1 MRPLHLQPWV
11 RLLPICFGLLITSLL
26 GSITLHGFTQLDNL
40 RLTSHPGNDGDSFEV
55 TDGART
61 WHFRLY
67 FVDSTETSAASESMA
82 RRVREQTRYFGLE
95 DHQRTIHYGHLA
107 TAFTREQLSQPFTVH
122 TVFADAMG
130 RTRGGRS
137 YAFVTTANG
146 EDLAELLV
154 RKGLARSFG
163 VGRETPAGV
172 SREEQKQRLDD
183 LEVEAILARR
193 GIWAEANA
201 ERIVEFRSQERAENA
216 ELQRIRKAST
226 QHDPD
231 TEGRL
236 ALNSADAQALVRL
249 PGVGPV
255 LAGRIIAALPLQNLE
270 DLLQIEGIGPA
281 TYSRL
286 LDFVSIEEDEVDLSE
301 NGAR

>member
-1 MRPLHLQPWV
+1 MHFRGCQNLAGTLQGC
-11 RLLPICFGLLITSLL
+11 LAFLIASLL
-26 GSITLHGFTQLDNL
+26 STSILHGFTQLDNL
-40 RLTSHPGNDGDSFEV
+40 RLTNHPGNDGDSFEV
-55 TDGART
+55 TDGERT

-67 FVDSTETSAASESMA
+67 FVDTTETAADSDSMA

-95 DHQRTIHYGHLA
+95 DHLRTIHFGHLA
-107 TAFTREQLSQPFTVH
+107 TAFTREKLSRPFTVH

-137 YAFVTTANG
+137 YAFVTTADG

-154 RKGLARSFG
+154 RHGLARSFG
-163 VGRETPAGV
+163 VGRETPAGI
-172 SREEQKQRLDD
+172 SREEQKQLLDD
-183 LEVEAILARR
+183 LEVEAILTRR

-201 ERIVEFRSQERAENA
+201 DRIVEFRRQERAENA

-226 QHDPD
+226 RHDPE
-231 TEGRL
+231 TEGL
-236 ALNSADAQALVRL
+236 LPLNSASAEALVRL

-255 LAGRIIAALPLQNLE
+255 LAGRIIAARPFGQVE
-270 DLLQIEGIGPA
+270 DLLGIDGVGPA

-286 LDFVSIEEDEVDLSE
+286 IDFVSVDDDTDPSG
-301 NGAR
+301 NGIP